1 MIHAVLTVGTQRT
14 RRSLS
19 WGQGKGAM
27 EDSMKEVT
35 FELGLEGCIGVCPEA
50 KQRENIPGRNGQAP
64 DLIGKG
70 RGI

>member
-1 MIHAVLTVGTQRT
+1 
-14 RRSLS
+14 
-19 WGQGKGAM
+19 M

-50 KQRENIPGRNGQAP
+50 KQRENIPGGNGQAP

>member
-50 KQRENIPGRNGQAP
+50 SRERIFQEEMAKH
-64 DLIGKG
+64 LT
-70 RGI
+70 